1 MSAVENDGGASGR
14 NIPPAPPTSD
24 SRTFARGVQDL
35 VQGFRTSELWLHLGW
50 TDIKQ
55 RYKRSV
61 LGPLW
66 ITVATAVTALAMGLL
81 YSQLF
86 GQDLKYFLPYV
97 TLGLIFWNFIQTTL
111 LDGAVVFSTS
121 EGLIKQL
128 PAPISVHVYRVVW
141 RGAIIFAH
149 NVVIYLILIAIFPQ
163 PVNWTVL
170 LVIPAIMLY
179 ILNAVWV
186 TIVFGILSTRF
197 RDIGQL
203 LTTGVQLVFFMT
215 PIIWSARPLG
225 PEGTSSEAMKG
236 LSDKIRIAE
245 INPMYHY
252 LEIARGP
259 LLGQDVALYHWVIVL
274 GCTALGWAAA
284 LLVMRNFRARVA
296 YWV

>member
-1 MSAVENDGGASGR
+1 MSAVANDGGAGR
-14 NIPPAPPTSD
+14 IIPPAPPTSD
-24 SRTFARGVQDL
+24 SRTFARGVKDL
-35 VQGFRTSELWLHLGW
+35 VDGFRTSELWLHLGW

-66 ITVATAVTALAMGLL
+66 ITIATAVTALAMGLL

-97 TLGLIFWNFIQTTL
+97 TLGLIFWNFIQSTV
-111 LDGAVVFSTS
+111 LDGAVVFSTN

-141 RGAIIFAH
+141 RSAIIFAH

-163 PVNWTVL
+163 PIDWTVL
-170 LVIPAIMLY
+170 LVIPAIALY
-179 ILNAVWV
+179 LLNAVWV

-203 LTTGVQLVFFMT
+203 LTTAVQLVFFMT
-215 PIIWSARPLG
+215 PIIWSAHPLG
-225 PEGTSSEAMKG
+225 PEGSSNATMEG
-236 LSDKIRIAE
+236 LSDKIRLAE

-259 LLGQDVALYHWVIVL
+259 LLGTHVDLYHWLIVL
-274 GCTALGWAAA
+274 GCTAIGWAAA
-284 LLVMRNFRARVA
+284 LLVMRNYRARVA